1 MPSSIFIQDNF
12 AIRIIALNLVKSSS
26 RNSKAPEVSRTIGN
40 RNGCTFVRVCQDENM
55 LQLASPGLQEL
66 PTIFIQTSNVNIF
79 SICLNKYQVC
89 FPFDNFSGLAMRGH
103 PWSTCA
109 PRREGHQVSFQKYT
123 GKRIMVGTWFEFV
136 PAVYLSCLTLPG
148 SFLTRFTNLFS
159 LPCTCVGSI

>member
-40 RNGCTFVRVCQDENM
+40 RNGCTFVRVCQDEIM

-79 SICLNKYQVC
+79 SICLNRYQVC
-89 FPFDNFSGLAMRGH
+89 FPLIIFPDSRWGGIHGVRAHQGGRGIRYLFK
-103 PWSTCA
+103 SI
-109 PRREGHQVSFQKYT
+109 
-123 GKRIMVGTWFEFV
+123 GKRIMVGTWFGEIC
-136 PAVYLSCLTLPG
+136 SCCLLVLPD
-148 SFLTRFTNLFS
+148 STWVLLK
-159 LPCTCVGSI
+159 

>member
-89 FPFDNFSGLAMRGH
+89 FPFDNFSGLALRGH
-103 PWSTCA
+103 PLEYVCTKEGGASGIFSKVY
-109 PRREGHQVSFQKYT
+109 REENNGWYV
-123 GKRIMVGTWFEFV
+123 V
-136 PAVYLSCLTLPG
+136 
-148 SFLTRFTNLFS
+148 
-159 LPCTCVGSI
+159 

>member
-1 MPSSIFIQDNF
+1 MFLLYFTLKLINARYLASYSCPAFIQDN
-12 AIRIIALNLVKSSS
+12 IALNLVKSSS

-79 SICLNKYQVC
+79 SICLNEYQVC
-89 FPFDNFSGLAMRGH
+89 FPFDNFSGLALRGH

-109 PRREGHQVSFQKYT
+109 PRTKEGGASGIFSKVYREENNGWLVH
-123 GKRIMVGTWFEFV
+123 G
-136 PAVYLSCLTLPG
+136 L
-148 SFLTRFTNLFS
+148 NLF
-159 LPCTCVGSI
+159 LLFTCPA